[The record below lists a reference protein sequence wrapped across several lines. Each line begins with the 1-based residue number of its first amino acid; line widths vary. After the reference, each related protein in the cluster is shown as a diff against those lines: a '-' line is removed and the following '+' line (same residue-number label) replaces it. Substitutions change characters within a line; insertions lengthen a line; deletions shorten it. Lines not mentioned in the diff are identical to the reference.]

1 MASPISEEVLR
12 DGMDR
17 KQELLLSLRKAEPI
31 TIADLL
37 ANRRHHDVPGVYAIS
52 TPADDEIVY
61 VGRTKIKSI
70 AGRIADHR
78 TGNGTSDLREK
89 LRHNAH
95 MPQALEQYFVR
106 YVRVTEPR
114 PRLFFEHFAIG
125 CLAPRLNG

>member
-61 VGRTKIKSI
+61 VGRTKIKSEMVPHWSRHRQAAWAKLTGPYPI
-70 AGRIADHR
+70 RETKHGEPNQRGSVTGRH
-78 TGNGTSDLREK
+78 G
-89 LRHNAH
+89 
-95 MPQALEQYFVR
+95 
-106 YVRVTEPR
+106 
-114 PRLFFEHFAIG
+114 
-125 CLAPRLNG
+125 